1 MITDIIDY
9 VAFRGDKLTL
19 IWQGEEPYVAIR
31 PICERLGLDPKR
43 QRERIQTPESG
54 FNWGLMSSVAGD
66 AKTREMLCLHA
77 VDLPLWLASI
87 SPAKVKPEVR
97 EALMAYRAECKLV
110 LFEHVKA
117 RLIGERDAATKAL
130 IRLRADLLS
139 RKPAWARIEAM
150 VRCGDDFA
158 TIWRR
163 VNQPRH
169 RVIEAINDLLR
180 LGLISAPPAGM
191 PAVQMS
197 LFAPVEGGV
206 A

>member
-31 PICERLGLDPKR
+31 PICERLGLDPKN
-43 QRERIQTPESG
+43 QRARIQTPESG
-54 FNWGLMSSVAGD
+54 FSWGVITSTGRD
-66 AKTREMLCLHA
+66 GKGYEMLCLHA

-97 EALMAYRAECKLV
+97 EALMAYRTECKLV

-163 VNQPRH
+163 LNQPRH

-180 LGLISAPPAGM
+180 LGLISAPPVGM